1 MFRSDVPFDPN
12 SPVTWPTSFQQQPPN
27 VQTYRARQLA
37 LFIQD
42 DWRATTRLRLNLG
55 LRYDLDP
62 TLRINDFYEGL
73 LRSPALA
80 RLSEFVSDDRGT
92 DTNNLQPR
100 LGATYD
106 LRGDGRV
113 VLRGGWGMYVARN
126 RPWFQLRSMNQVG
139 APAVLVEDSARLR
152 LYPDISA
159 ILAGGA
165 PLQLGTVIPDDF
177 VQSYALNTTIGTA
190 WQLGRAASLDVDYVH
205 SYADHQTGFTDRN
218 IPSSGTISATNPR
231 PVREFAQVWMLEN
244 FTKSWYDAL
253 ETQLRVNMPRSGRL
267 RASYTLSRSYLDGV
281 DFFNTVRGT
290 QRTPRERGYSPSDQR
305 HNLTAA
311 ASFPLPWQLEVSAIL
326 KLISGSPMPVQ
337 AGMDL
342 DGDRSPTG
350 DRPPGLAITVGRDN
364 VEESLR
370 IINEFRA
377 GLTLPPIDSD
387 LLRLDPYR
395 SLDVRLTKVFQVRAP
410 QRLEL
415 TLEAFNL
422 TNHVNYNSTS
432 VNRNLNSPAFLER
445 RTARDARQIQWGIR
459 YSF

>member
-1 MFRSDVPFDPN
+1 MFRSDLPFDPDLQ
-12 SPVTWPTSFQQQPPN
+12 VTWPTSFQLQPAN

-37 LFIQD
+37 LFLQD
-42 DWRATTRLRLNLG
+42 DWRATARLRLNLG

-62 TLRINDFYEGL
+62 TLRINDFYEDL
-73 LRSPALA
+73 LRAPALA
-80 RLSEFVSDDRGT
+80 RLSQFISDDRGT

-139 APAVLVEDSARLR
+139 APAVLVEDPARLR

-165 PLQLGTVIPDDF
+165 PLQLGAVIPDDF
-177 VQSYALNTTIGTA
+177 VQSYALNTTIGAA
-190 WQLGRAASLDVDYVH
+190 WQLGRVASLDVDYIH

-218 IPSSGTISATNPR
+218 IPSSGTINATNPR
-231 PVREFAQVWMLEN
+231 PVPEFAQVWMLEN

-253 ETQLRVNMPRSGRL
+253 ETQLRVNLPRLGRL
-267 RASYTLSRSYLDGV
+267 RASYSLSRSYLNGV

-311 ASFPLPWQLEVSAIL
+311 ASVPLPWQLEVSAIL

-370 IINEFRA
+370 IINEFRG
-377 GLTLPPIDSD
+377 GLALPPIEPD

-395 SLDVRLTKVFQVRAP
+395 SLDVRLTKVFQLRAA
-410 QRLEL
+410 QRFEL

-422 TNHVNYNSTS
+422 MNHVNYSSTS

-459 YSF
+459 YLF